1 MVEQSVEPIS
11 DHEEPKQKKILNTF
25 GLSKKEH
32 HEFVKNSQ
40 RADTIIC
47 SFQ

>member
-1 MVEQSVEPIS
+1 MEQSVESIS
-11 DHEEPKQKKILNTF
+11 DHEEPKQKKILNTL

-40 RADTIIC
+40 
-47 SFQ
+47 